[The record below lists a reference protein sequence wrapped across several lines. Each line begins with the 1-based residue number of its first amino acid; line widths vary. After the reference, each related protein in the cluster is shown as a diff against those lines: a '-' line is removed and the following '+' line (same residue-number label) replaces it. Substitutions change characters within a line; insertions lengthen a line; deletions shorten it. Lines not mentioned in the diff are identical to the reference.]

1 MVVYNESNLL
11 TLDHYLGK
19 GKNYKKREQTK
30 LFQSWLSFCA
40 CMYVC
45 MHVCDGWA
53 LCDCVCLCAFVS
65 KWVKLTPTPPHH
77 GLRGFEKD

>member
-30 LFQSWLSFCA
+30 LSLFL

-45 MHVCDGWA
+45 MYACVCDGWA